1 MKRAAATM
9 FPATLTL
16 LLAPAV
22 HATAVPAPD
31 IAEVQ
36 LRAINH
42 RAINAFALPD
52 RGFMDKLAATDFLL
66 TDVSGNWL
74 GRHRHPA
81 RLHAPWL
88 RGDVSYDEVEVRLF
102 GPIALVHGV
111 FESFR
116 EGNAARRV
124 RYTDVYHWGGSR
136 WRLVNAQHTVL
147 RDGVAHRIHQ
157 GRAPAHAP
165 WQGKDPAGNDLAVL
179 RQLNESYVR
188 AFREADVAWYD
199 AHLAPDFVVVNNDG
213 SYHDRA
219 RALAEFAEPYFATY
233 MRSFPVDKVRIR
245 RFGDVALIHA
255 ENAYERKDR
264 RRGVNRYTDVWRKQA
279 DGRWLC
285 IAAHITT
292 HKPPA

>member
-1 MKRAAATM
+1 MTSDVGHPAGRADLRH
-9 FPATLTL
+9 FDP
-16 LLAPAV
+16 LARTRVGRPLDGANQCV
-22 HATAVPAPD
+22 DH
-31 IAEVQ
+31 
-36 LRAINH
+36 LRARRQPKTP
-42 RAINAFALPD
+42 RA
-52 RGFMDKLAATDFLL
+52 R
-66 TDVSGNWL
+66 
-74 GRHRHPA
+74 A
-81 RLHAPWL
+81 RL
-88 RGDVSYDEVEVRLF
+88 
-102 GPIALVHGV
+102 
-111 FESFR
+111 
-116 EGNAARRV
+116 
-124 RYTDVYHWGGSR
+124 
-136 WRLVNAQHTVL
+136 
-147 RDGVAHRIHQ
+147 
-157 GRAPAHAP
+157 HAP

-245 RFGDVALIHA
+245 RFGDV
-255 ENAYERKDR
+255 
-264 RRGVNRYTDVWRKQA
+264 WRKQA